1 MKDMKNFIKDVKD
14 KPIQQTKKVR
24 KGQFATIEEAR
35 QAAKNA
41 GKKTFNFGG
50 KKNIP
55 VKKVREVNFLK

>member
-1 MKDMKNFIKDVKD
+1 MKDFIKDVKD
-14 KPIQQTKKVR
+14 KPVVKKVR

-50 KKNIP
+50 KVNIP
-55 VKKVREVNFLK
+55 GKNERNKLAA